1 MSVEFLSQE
10 WADELKRR
18 LNADPAFT
26 SALGSQAVKIQ
37 QVITRPDGGAGYW
50 LRIEGGQIDLGMGE
64 IAGADATITQDYA
77 TAASLARGELNPVT
91 AFMTGQI
98 KITGNMMSLM
108 GLQSALSRLPAV
120 MAQMDI
126 AY

>member
-26 SALGSQAVKIQ
+26 GALGSQAVKIQ
-37 QVITRPDGGAGYW
+37 QIIRRPQGETSYW
-50 LRIEGGQIDLGMGE
+50 LRVEAGRIDLGMGE
-64 IAGADATITQDYA
+64 IAGADATITQDYDS
-77 TAASLARGELNPVT
+77 AAALARGELNPVT
-91 AFMTGQI
+91 AFMTGKI
-98 KITGNMMSLM
+98 VITGNMMTLM
-108 GLQSALSRLPAV
+108 GLQNALSRLPAV
-120 MAQMDI
+120 MAEMDI

>member
-26 SALGSQAVKIQ
+26 GALGSQAVKIQ
-37 QVITRPDGGAGYW
+37 QIIRRPQGETSYW
-50 LRIEGGQIDLGMGE
+50 LRVEAGQIDLGMGE
-64 IAGADATITQDYA
+64 IAGADATITQDYDS
-77 TAASLARGELNPVT
+77 AAALARGELNPVT
-91 AFMTGQI
+91 AFMTGKI
-98 KITGNMMSLM
+98 VITGNMMTLM
-108 GLQSALSRLPAV
+108 GLQNALSRLPAV
-120 MAQMDI
+120 MADMDI

>member
-26 SALGSQAVKIQ
+26 GALGSQAVKIQ
-37 QVITRPDGGAGYW
+37 QIIRRPQGETSYW
-50 LRIEGGQIDLGMGE
+50 LRVEAGQIDLGMGE
-64 IAGADATITQDYA
+64 IAGADATITQDYDS
-77 TAASLARGELNPVT
+77 AAALARGELNPVT
-91 AFMTGQI
+91 AFMTGKI
-98 KITGNMMSLM
+98 VITGNMMTLM
-108 GLQSALSRLPAV
+108 GLQNALSRLPAV
-120 MAQMDI
+120 MAEMDI